1 MEMKMMSKKKYL
13 ANRKL
18 LRENGRYALRWMT
31 AAERAVF
38 EALEFGKDRLAERAL
53 TASLLS

>member
-1 MEMKMMSKKKYL
+1 MMSKKKYL

-38 EALEFGKDRLAERAL
+38 EALESGKDRLAEREL
-53 TASLLS
+53 TASLLR

>member
-1 MEMKMMSKKKYL
+1 MSKQKYL

-38 EALEFGKDRLAERAL
+38 EALETGKDRLAERAL
-53 TASLLS
+53 NARV